1 MAGEGDENLLV
12 SVLEEYNQ
20 RYQGTVL
27 ADFDTKKSVEDRN
40 RCDVTKTTSAK
51 RKAPT
56 KPKRKGSACHQNTGN
71 ALWDLDLGEPV
82 DIQEIMDTV
91 KAQNESIS
99 KVVEVK
105 PNASEY
111 SNADVVDS
119 FDNTPYFNNAAIE
132 MNDGVDQNEVTTPHE
147 LSHGEVGDQHIYSDP
162 DHTFRLDL
170 IPSTLPD
177 RSYHRTNSSSLER
190 ANCSMED
197 ISLFGTDESDTSD
210 VRVGRLKTSVSVQ
223 SNLDLVGTDAASP
236 SRRFGRFGGSRRSRD
251 KNSDKD
257 FGNLL
262 DAAASNASSAYAKF
276 RQLKKKAKKDILSN
290 IPGK

>member
-12 SVLEEYNQ
+12 SVLAEYNQ
-20 RYQGTVL
+20 RYQGTAL
-27 ADFDTKKSVEDRN
+27 SDFDTKSFNGEQDQN
-40 RCDVTKTTSAK
+40 RFDVTKTTSAK
-51 RKAPT
+51 RKPPT
-56 KPKRKGSACHQNTGN
+56 KPKRKASSCQQNTSN

-82 DIQEIMDTV
+82 NIQEIMDTV

-99 KVVEVK
+99 KVVEVET
-105 PNASEY
+105 NDREY
-111 SNADVVDS
+111 INADVPDS
-119 FDNTPYFNNAAIE
+119 LDNTSYSDKAAFE
-132 MNDGVDQNEVTTPHE
+132 MDGNEVRNSHE
-147 LSHGEVGDQHIYSDP
+147 LPDQDIADQHIYSDP

-170 IPSTLPD
+170 IPPTITD

-190 ANCSMED
+190 GNCSMED
-197 ISLFGTDESDTSD
+197 ISMVGTDESDTPDLRAS
-210 VRVGRLKTSVSVQ
+210 RLKTSTSVQ
-223 SNLDLVGTDAASP
+223 SNLDLIGVDSASP

-257 FGNLL
+257 FGQFL
-262 DAAASNASSAYAKF
+262 DAAASNASNAYAKF